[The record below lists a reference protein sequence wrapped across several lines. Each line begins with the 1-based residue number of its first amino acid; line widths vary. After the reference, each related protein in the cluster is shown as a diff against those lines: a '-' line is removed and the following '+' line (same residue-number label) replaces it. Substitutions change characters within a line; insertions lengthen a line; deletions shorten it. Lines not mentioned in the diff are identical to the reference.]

1 MLTNSRS
8 ARVPKCARCRNHGMI
23 STLRGHKKQ
32 CIYKSCACAKCGLI
46 KERQRI
52 MAAQVALKRQQA
64 AEDAIALHLASAES
78 GTTYDYL
85 PPGRI
90 YGMQVTSPESDS
102 PDDPPALEKVP
113 QDSSKEDVT
122 VSPASIEMLAKLFPN
137 KKRAVL
143 ELVLK
148 RCNHDLLKAI
158 EHFNLNKH
166 KAVCGNDSDSNST
179 KEESSSAF
187 KPVAPPSKNPSKPS
201 AYVGM
206 HAATVPMISSEVFSF
221 YPFFPLF
228 PKPVIRN
235 PVYVP
240 GFCDCDQCKHNLY
253 SSVDSRP

>member
-1 MLTNSRS
+1 MLSNTRA

-32 CIYKSCACAKCGLI
+32 CIYKNCNCAKCGLI

-78 GTTYDYL
+78 GTTYEYL

-90 YGMQVTSPESDS
+90 FGMQVTSPEAEGT
-102 PDDPPALEKVP
+102 DDPTPIEKEA
-113 QDSSKEDVT
+113 QDSKEDVN
-122 VSPASIEMLAKLFPN
+122 VSPGSIEMLGKLFPN

-158 EHFNLNKH
+158 EHFNLKPKQCDNE
-166 KAVCGNDSDSNST
+166 SDSSST
-179 KEESSSAF
+179 KEESLSAF
-187 KPVAPPSKNPSKPS
+187 KPVSSPPKSPSKPPS
-201 AYVGM
+201 YLGM
-206 HAATVPMISSEVFSF
+206 HGATVPMISSEVFSF

-240 GFCDCDQCKHNLY
+240 GFCDCDQCKHSLY
-253 SSVDSRP
+253 SSVDNRP